1 MQCRMAYVTRRH
13 PLALIAAIAAAVS
26 LAPAAVA
33 QDAPRDFTKDVRPL
47 LDTYCGKCHAGE
59 KAKGDVDLARFT
71 AVGLIQRE
79 PKLWREVL
87 TQLNDRTMPP
97 AKKPQPSEVER
108 AMLIEWIQYTLN
120 HPLPGSF
127 EKDPGRPAMRRLNR
141 AEYNNT
147 VHDLFGVDVK
157 PADTFPADAAGGAGF
172 DNSGDA
178 LFVPPILMERYLTAA
193 DAVLAEVKPV
203 KLLDV
208 AKPGG
213 DDVTAR
219 AAATKIVEHFATLA
233 FRRPVKDG
241 EVDRYLKLY
250 DAAKARSD
258 GFISATKLALKG
270 LLVSPHFLFKVET
283 DRADAKEPWEVDD
296 YELATRL
303 SYFLWSTMP
312 DQRLFDLAR
321 EKKLRDP
328 ATLEAETRRMLQD
341 PKSKA
346 LAENF
351 GGQWLGVRDVLTTTT
366 PDAGRYPTFTAAARY
381 TLFDEAVLFVDSVF
395 RDDAPLTTLLDA
407 DYAFLNPWLAKHYGL
422 KGIKLP
428 EIKDA
433 GDNDGEGERLQRVTL
448 PDGRRGGILG
458 LGAVHVITS
467 YPLRTSPV
475 LRGKWVLERVLGSP
489 PAPPPPDVPALPHD
503 DSPKDGLTFRQLLEK
518 HRDNPTCA
526 SCHNKLD
533 PLGFGMENFDG
544 IGRWRTEVGGKPIDA
559 SGVMPGGQTFSSP
572 AELKKVLLA
581 RKGEF
586 VRTVTE
592 KLLGYALGRGIE
604 IYDQPP
610 VAGITEALEK
620 DGYKSSRLVV
630 EIVKSYP
637 FRYRRNA
644 TPDETK
650 GKVERVVE
658 GLIAKPSK
666 E

>member
-1 MQCRMAYVTRRH
+1 MAYLARRH
-13 PLALIAAIAAAVS
+13 LPTLITALAGVVSFARVAAAQE
-26 LAPAAVA
+26 APK
-33 QDAPRDFTKDVRPL
+33 DFTKDVRPL

-71 AVGLIQRE
+71 DVGQIQRE

-108 AMLIEWIQYTLN
+108 AMLIEWVQHTLN

-147 VHDLFGVDVK
+147 VRDLFGVDVT

-172 DNSGDA
+172 DNAGDA
-178 LFVPPILMERYLTAA
+178 LFVPPILMERYLATA
-193 DAVLAEVKPV
+193 DAVLAGVKPA
-203 KLLDV
+203 KLLDI
-208 AKPGG
+208 AKPG
-213 DDVTAR
+213 DDDATQR
-219 AAATKIVEHFATLA
+219 EAAEKIVEHFATQA
-233 FRRPVKDG
+233 FRRPVKAA
-241 EVDRYLKLY
+241 ELDRLLKLY
-250 DAAKARSD
+250 DAAKSRGD
-258 GFISATKLALKG
+258 GIIPATKLALKA
-270 LLVSPHFLFKVET
+270 LLVSPHFLFKVEA
-283 DRADAKEPWEVDD
+283 DHSDAKEPWEVDD

-321 EKKLRDP
+321 EKKLRDSS
-328 ATLEAETRRMLQD
+328 TLEAEARRMLQD

-366 PDAGRYPTFTAAARY
+366 PDAAKYPTLTAAARY

-395 RDDAPLTTLLDA
+395 RDDAPLTTLIDA
-407 DYAFLNPWLAKHYGL
+407 DYAFLNPWLAKHYRL
-422 KGIKLP
+422 KDVKL
-428 EIKDA
+428 EKIKDA

-448 PDGRRGGILG
+448 PAGARGGILG

-489 PAPPPPDVPALPHD
+489 PPPPPPNVPALPHD

-518 HRDNPTCA
+518 HRDNPACA

-604 IYDQPP
+604 IYDQPA
-610 VAGITEALEK
+610 VAEISQALET
-620 DGYKSSRLVV
+620 DGYKSSTLVV
-630 EIVKSYP
+630 GIVKSYP
-637 FRYRRNA
+637 FRYRRKA
-644 TPDETK
+644 MAEPAASAISSGDAPRKTE
-650 GKVERVVE
+650 
-658 GLIAKPSK
+658 
-666 E
+666 